1 MKKWMKLFLLLGACM
16 VLVLGCQKSESE
28 EAEQEEKKAEAL
40 EIESEKEDEEDVEES
55 EEAEEETDKKEE
67 SGQQTPVAKTKTVT
81 IYSSNDNADGFVT
94 EEVEASEVTAGWL
107 LGQLADKGVVSGD
120 VQAIACAETQ
130 VDGVKALDLDLNQA
144 FGNALGSM
152 GTAGEYM
159 TLGSICNTFLD
170 AYGCEKIQITVE
182 GNTLETGHTEY
193 PGYLN
198 KFE

>member
-16 VLVLGCQKSESE
+16 VLVMGCQKSESE
-28 EAEQEEKKAEAL
+28 ETEQEEKKTEAL
-40 EIESEKEDEEDVEES
+40 EIESEKEDEEDAEES
-55 EEAEEETDKKEE
+55 EEAEEETDEKEK
-67 SGQQTPVAKTKTVT
+67 SGQQTPAVEAKTVT

-94 EEVEASEVTAGWL
+94 EEVEASEVTAEWL

-120 VQAIACAETQ
+120 VQALSCAETQ

-144 FGNALGSM
+144 FGNALRSM

-170 AYGCEKIQITVE
+170 AYDCEKIQITVE

>member
-16 VLVLGCQKSESE
+16 ILVMGCQKSEGE

-40 EIESEKEDEEDVEES
+40 EIESEKEDEDDAEES
-55 EEAEEETDKKEE
+55 EEPDKKEE
-67 SGQQTPVAKTKTVT
+67 AEQPQAPATEAKTVT

-94 EEVEASEVTAGWL
+94 EEVEASEVTVGWL
-107 LGQLADKGVVSGD
+107 LGQLVDKGVVSGD
-120 VQAIACAETQ
+120 VQAISCAETQ
-130 VDGVKALDLDLNQA
+130 VDGVKVLDLDLNQA

-159 TLGSICNTFLD
+159 TLGSVVNTFLD
-170 AYGCEKIQITVE
+170 AFDCEKIQITVE

>member
-1 MKKWMKLFLLLGACM
+1 M
-16 VLVLGCQKSESE
+16 
-28 EAEQEEKKAEAL
+28 
-40 EIESEKEDEEDVEES
+40 
-55 EEAEEETDKKEE
+55 
-67 SGQQTPVAKTKTVT
+67 
-81 IYSSNDNADGFVT
+81 
-94 EEVEASEVTAGWL
+94 
-107 LGQLADKGVVSGD
+107 
-120 VQAIACAETQ
+120 
-130 VDGVKALDLDLNQA
+130 KALDLDLNQA

-159 TLGSICNTFLD
+159 TLGSLCNTFLD